1 MEEGL
6 RNLFAQAGWTATVVR
21 QGSAFCAYLM
31 DHAPVDW
38 HDIAAHHDSDRDVR
52 YRRAL
57 IERGIYQFPLP
68 TKQGSLSFAHTDEDV
83 ARTLERT
90 REALAVAA

>member
-1 MEEGL
+1 
-6 RNLFAQAGWTATVVR
+6 
-21 QGSAFCAYLM
+21 M

-38 HDIAAHHDSDRDVR
+38 HDIAAHHDLDRDLR

-57 IERGIYQFPLP
+57 IERGIYHFPQP

-83 ARTLERT
+83 VLTLERT
-90 REALAVAA
+90 REALAVA